1 MVIERFKAESTV
13 QQPPWIW
20 LLRALVVS
28 VACVALVAC
37 AVGPTYHRPPP
48 PDVLDYTAVPSV
60 GRIAAASSVAGPA
73 AGAQVLVSGLAV
85 NPHWWTGF
93 GSPAL
98 DHLVDR
104 ALAHNPDLDA
114 AKATLEAAQDEVQ
127 AARGAFYPHA
137 TLGLDAAR
145 TRTSGATGGGAFG
158 PSVYNLYTGDVAV
171 GYNPDVFG
179 ATRYTVRSQ
188 QARADLAR
196 DQLDA
201 VRLSIAGNVVTTAI
215 DVATL
220 DAEIATLRHTVG
232 DQHKVLDLVR
242 QQYRAGAI
250 AQFDVLTQQ
259 SLLASSQAQ
268 LTQLRQARD
277 TARHLLATLVGE
289 FPAASRGLHSPALAA
304 LELPARLPLSLPTN
318 LVRDR
323 PDIRAA
329 QAQLRAANAEVGI
342 AVAHM
347 YPSFDISAEFGYGA
361 NHASSLF
368 DPASRLWDLAAGLAA
383 PLFEGGKLRAQK
395 HAAQADYRRV
405 FANYQ
410 ATVLGAFRNV
420 ADVLRALEHDS
431 TFLESRAD
439 AMRAA
444 QKALALVTAQYRSGS
459 VDYLDLLDSQTRY
472 QTARIAF
479 VKAEAQRYAD
489 TAALYIALGGGRWTD
504 TAGGHPSTGRDA
516 VADTTVRAHSVL

>member
-1 MVIERFKAESTV
+1 QLAAIGLM
-13 QQPPWIW
+13 
-20 LLRALVVS
+20 RALVVLAS
-28 VACVALVAC
+28 CAALAAC
-37 AVGPTYHRPPP
+37 AVGPTYRRPAAPT
-48 PDVLDYTAVPSV
+48 VTSYTAEPSV

-73 AGAQVLVSGLAV
+73 AGPQVLVSGAAV
-85 NPHWWTGF
+85 SPHWWAGF

-98 DHLVDR
+98 DQLVNQ
-104 ALAHNPDLDA
+104 ALAHNPDLSA

-137 TLGLDAAR
+137 TLGLGASR
-145 TRTSGATGGGAFG
+145 TRSSGAAGGGAFG
-158 PSVYNLYTGDVAV
+158 PSVYNLYTGEVSV

-188 QARADLAR
+188 QALADLAR
-196 DQLDA
+196 DRLDA
-201 VRLSIAGNVVTTAI
+201 VRLSIAGNVVATAI

-220 DAEIATLRHTVG
+220 DAEIATLQRTVG
-232 DQHKVLDLVR
+232 DQRQVLDLVR
-242 QQYRAGAI
+242 QQYLAGAI
-250 AQFDVLTQQ
+250 ARFDVLTQQ

-289 FPAASRGLHSPALAA
+289 FPAASRGLHSPALAS
-304 LELPARLPLSLPTN
+304 LELPKRLPLSLPTS

-323 PDIRAA
+323 PDILAA
-329 QAQLRAANAEVGI
+329 EAQLRAANAEVGVAI
-342 AVAHM
+342 AHM
-347 YPSFDISAEFGYGA
+347 YPSFNISAAFGFGA
-361 NHASSLF
+361 NLASSLF
-368 DPASRLWDLAAGLAA
+368 DPASQLWNLAASLAA
-383 PLFEGGKLRAQK
+383 PLFEGGELRAQK

-431 TFLESRAD
+431 AFLESRAN

-444 QKALALVTAQYRSGS
+444 HQALTLVTAQYRAGG
-459 VDYLDLLDSQTRY
+459 VDYLDLLDSQTRF
-472 QTARIAF
+472 QKGQIAY
-479 VKAEAQRYAD
+479 VKAQAQRYAD
-489 TAALYIALGGGRWTD
+489 TAALYVALGGGQWTD
-504 TAGGHPSTGRDA
+504 SAAGSPPTGRVA
-516 VADTTVRAHSVL
+516 VADTAAPAHSPH